1 MSKTKVKI
9 YHDESNVKMEKD
21 KSFINLCAPNGVT
34 PTHRQ
39 YRKYW
44 NRHGELY
51 RKLHRIES

>member
-1 MSKTKVKI
+1 MSKKVKI
-9 YHDESNVKMEKD
+9 SHDESNVKMAED
-21 KSFINLCAPNGVT
+21 RSFINLCAPNGVV